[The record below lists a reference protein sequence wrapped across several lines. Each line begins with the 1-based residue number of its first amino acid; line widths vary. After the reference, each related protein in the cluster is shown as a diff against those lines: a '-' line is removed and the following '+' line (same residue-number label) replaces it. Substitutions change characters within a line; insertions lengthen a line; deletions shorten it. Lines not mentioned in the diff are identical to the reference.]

1 MSGKTIS
8 GSRTWNASGRMGPG
22 ALIAIGILALLG
34 FGYGIVAYG
43 ASPALAALAIP
54 PLVLGIRMVYNDPK
68 KGIWGVLAFSFL
80 LSFFSRYF
88 PVFTFGLVVDIAL
101 AAMYLLLFFK
111 DHRSMRFDRAN
122 NVTSWLMVLW
132 MIYMLL
138 QLANPEAHSALAW
151 FYSMRGIA
159 LYQFLLIPLGFMLL
173 DSRKDFYVFLYIWI
187 GLSWLGVFW
196 GMKQQYFGL
205 GPVEQAWLANG
216 QYKTHMLFGQ
226 LRIFSYYF
234 DAATYGAAMAQLCI
248 VSAIMMLGPFSRRR
262 RIFFGLTALFAFY
275 GMMLSGTRGALS
287 IPGVGALLFL
297 ILTKQTRILV
307 FGVLFLVG
315 SFYFLKYTSIG
326 HSNYHVQRMRTAL
339 DPNDASLNTRFRNRA
354 LLSVYLQGK
363 PFGGGVG
370 TTSSFGRR
378 FSPGTWL
385 SNFEPDGLYTRLRA
399 ETGIVGRNLY
409 VWMWLYILLRGCW
422 FTLQLKPG
430 ENKTIA
436 MALLAAFAG
445 ILLSNY
451 GNPVMSQFPISILT
465 FLSLVFVEQSHYW
478 DENGAEKLKSPEE
491 KLAFGASK
499 LKKRVM
505 LKTKSPVV

>member
-1 MSGKTIS
+1 MARST
-8 GSRTWNASGRMGPG
+8 ASYGTLASAPKMGPG
-22 ALIAIGILALLG
+22 VLILIGVVLLLG
-34 FGYGIVAYG
+34 LGYVIVAYG
-43 ASPALAALAIP
+43 ASPGLGAIAIP
-54 PLVLGIRMVYNDPK
+54 PLILGLRSVYLDPK
-68 KGIWGVLAFSFL
+68 KAIWSVLAFGFL

-101 AAMYLLLFFK
+101 AATFLLLFIK
-111 DHRSMRFDRAN
+111 DYRKMRFERAGN
-122 NVTSWLMVLW
+122 IITLLMMLW

-138 QLANPEAHSALAW
+138 ELVNPEAHSAQAW

-159 LYQFLLIPLGFMLL
+159 LYQVLLIPLGFMLL
-173 DSRKDFYVFLYIWI
+173 DSRKDFYTYLYIWI
-187 GLSWLGVFW
+187 GLSWLGIFW

-205 GPVEQAWLANG
+205 GPVEQAWLDNG
-216 QYKTHMLFGQ
+216 QYKTHLLFGQ

-234 DAATYGAAMAQLCI
+234 DAATFGAAMAQLCI
-248 VSAIMMLGPFSRRR
+248 VCAIMMLGPFSKRKK
-262 RIFFGLTALFAFY
+262 FFFAATALFSFY

-297 ILTKQTRILV
+297 ILTKQTRILL
-307 FGVLFLVG
+307 FGVLFLLG

-326 HSNYHVQRMRTAL
+326 HSNYHVQRLRTAL

-354 LLSVYLQGK
+354 LLTVYLKGK

-385 SNFEPDGLYTRLRA
+385 SNFEPDGLYTRIRA
-399 ETGIVGRNLY
+399 ETGIVGRNFY
-409 VWMWLYILLRGCW
+409 VGMWLLILIRGSW
-422 FTLQLKPG
+422 RTLHMAPG

-445 ILLSNY
+445 ILMSNY
-451 GNPVMSQFPISILT
+451 GNPVMSQFPISLLT
-465 FLSLVFVEQSHYW
+465 FLSLVFIEQSYTW
-478 DENGAEKLKSPEE
+478 DAEGKEVEPITLHPQK
-491 KLAFGASK
+491 KVRSK
-499 LKKRVM
+499 LKRSM
-505 LKTKSPVV
+505 LVLKSKSE